1 MLILRRSGVRR
12 IVNISMTNKKNLS
25 RATVASIFHIFF
37 GLRSGKYLVELGMFA
52 DGLMFLYYIM
62 QP

>member
-1 MLILRRSGVRR
+1 
-12 IVNISMTNKKNLS
+12 MTNKKNLS

-37 GLRSGKYLVELGMFA
+37 GLRIGKYLVELGMFA